1 MAFIDDVL
9 VEFCGPKQL
18 LNLKTLEEQRN
29 GSVGKNTALP
39 EDLGS
44 VPTLL
49 LQLKTIWNQLS
60 SRGSIHIL
68 FWPPRVLH
76 MCGAQIAP
84 AGEAYSHITFL
95 CFLTLHLVKS

>member
-1 MAFIDDVL
+1 MAFVDAVL

-18 LNLKTLEEQRN
+18 LNLQTLEKWRN
-29 GSVGKNTALP
+29 DSVGQNTALP

-44 VPTLL
+44 VLTLL
-49 LQLKTIWNQLS
+49 LQLRTIWNHLS
-60 SRGSIHIL
+60 SRGSIHVL

-84 AGEAYSHITFL
+84 AGETHT
-95 CFLTLHLVKS
+95 